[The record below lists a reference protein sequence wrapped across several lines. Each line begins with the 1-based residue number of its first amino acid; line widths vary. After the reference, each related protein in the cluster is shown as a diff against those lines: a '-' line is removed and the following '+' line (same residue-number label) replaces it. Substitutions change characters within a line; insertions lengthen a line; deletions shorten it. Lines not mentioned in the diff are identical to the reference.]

1 MTFSLLTYNV
11 LFNKAFLQLEKI
23 LLKYKPDL
31 LCFQEVDT
39 SEKNLSRLDKFGY
52 TLADYSNSFI
62 KFGKIYGVATYFN
75 RNKFKFLMSDSLKI
89 STNLSEFFFTLI
101 QTLVRQNKPK
111 TVLRTD
117 LLHKQTRSLITICN
131 AHMLVIAPNS
141 LRTNHINKALGL
153 LNIKNKTKLII
164 GGDFNYLPYRRK
176 RLEKMMKKYGLTEA
190 TKNIQQTFDI
200 NIVGDKGRLTP
211 LEHLFMKF
219 IDKIFSHRMKNDY
232 IFFRGLQLKKTK
244 RIEVGFSDHY
254 PIIST
259 FKIT

>member
-23 LLKYKPDL
+23 LFKYKPDL

-39 SEKNLSRLDKFGY
+39 SEKNLIKLDKFGY

-62 KFGKIYGVATYFN
+62 KFGKIYGVATYYKPD
-75 RNKFKFLMSDSLKI
+75 KFKFIASDSIKI
-89 STNLSEFFFTLI
+89 SSNLSEYFFTLI
-101 QTLVRQNKPK
+101 QTLVGQNKPK

-117 LLHKQTRSLITICN
+117 FLHNSSRSKITVCN
-131 AHMLVIAPNS
+131 FHMIVIAPNS
-141 LRTNHINKALGL
+141 LRMNHINKALKL
-153 LNIKNKTKLII
+153 LNINVKTKLII

-176 RLEKMMKKYGLTEA
+176 RLENIMKNYRLIEA

-200 NIVGDKGRLTP
+200 NIVGEKGRLTP

-232 IFFRGLQLKKTK
+232 IFFRGLKLKKTE
-244 RIEVGFSDHY
+244 RIEVGYSDHY

-259 FKIT
+259 FKLT